1 MTLNL
6 RQQLYFESQVQTE
19 DSRLSILALECYA
32 TPSQDRTA
40 QPRYNLIENGLEFNF
55 FQICE
60 QFLLKKRWTYQ
71 YWSLFIFDLMT
82 GDHVLF
88 WCIDLREFVDR
99 CSVDETLSFH
109 PRPDPQSERWSIEAF
124 QYVNR
129 NNPFVFIHCKIKVC
143 NATDPNSRCAQGCQ
157 PSRKRRD
164 AETFPETPDDVYIL
178 WPKAHSHWAQ
188 RREILFLLIRT
199 IACTWKIKVS
209 TLRNISYFKSLPAE
223 TLFQKR
229 RIVPKRK
236 YCRNTWLP
244 NASCYST

>member
-1 MTLNL
+1 MLCKGIIVGLYLSYQSAYTQDEFPVTLNL

-40 QPRYNLIENGLEFNF
+40 QPRYNLIENG
-55 FQICE
+55 
-60 QFLLKKRWTYQ
+60 
-71 YWSLFIFDLMT
+71 
-82 GDHVLF
+82 
-88 WCIDLREFVDR
+88 

-129 NNPFVFIHCKIKVC
+129 NNPFVFIHCEIKVC

-164 AETFPETPDDVYIL
+164 VETFPETPDDVYPL
-178 WPKAHSHWAQ
+178 AQGPFSLSPEKTDPVSFDSDHSLKNKNVQVTIEVA
-188 RREILFLLIRT
+188 LFVIIGVCIVGT
-199 IACTWKIKVS
+199 I
-209 TLRNISYFKSLPAE
+209 YMMY
-223 TLFQKR
+223 QKR
-229 RIVPKRK
+229 RDAVRLYQPLYIEE
-236 YCRNTWLP
+236 N
-244 NASCYST
+244 